1 MNYESTGFNNDHYV
15 STNNGD
21 SNDIT
26 KLVIGALAGAA
37 VGSLVAGAFTEKG
50 VEIRQRAAKGGKKV
64 ADNLKHKV
72 SGVTDAVAHKF
83 EAAKEGAA
91 DLISKGKQKLG
102 LSKGSGSMGN
112 SYATGDD
119 YATSNLYGAN
129 YTDED
134 TKNKLLVSAVVAG
147 IAGAVIWSLTTEK
160 GKQTRSRLA
169 AKGKELAHNLQEK
182 ASHLQEEYGE
192 TIDAAKDIA
201 VDLIKK
207 EFGRSG
213 DEGGTSAAG
222 STQP

>member
-1 MNYESTGFNNDHYV
+1 MNYESTDFNDDHYV
-15 STNNGD
+15 STTSGD

-50 VEIRQRAAKGGKKV
+50 VEIRHRAAESGKKV

-72 SGVTDAVAHKF
+72 SGVTDAVANKF

-91 DLISKGKQKLG
+91 DLIEKGKQKLG
-102 LSKGSGSMGN
+102 MSKGSSTGS
-112 SYATGDD
+112 SYPNENN
-119 YATSNLYGAN
+119 YATSSLYESD
-129 YTDED
+129 YSDED
-134 TKNKLLVSAVVAG
+134 HNNKLLVSAVIAGVAG
-147 IAGAVIWSLTTEK
+147 AIIWSLTTEK
-160 GKQTRSRLA
+160 GKQTRTRLA

-182 ASHLQEEYGE
+182 ASHLQEEYSE

-213 DEGGTSAAG
+213 DEGNASTTGSAH
-222 STQP
+222 P